1 MSVPGVPGG
10 RRGGA
15 GGPGGAGSEAMR
27 PDPAAGRAG
36 GPGPRV
42 RDAATRRRAG
52 AVLAAL
58 AALALGGC
66 QLSPVYSGGARG
78 IAAATLAEIS
88 VAPIPDRAGFLL
100 REELVRRIGEPAPGQ
115 ARYRL
120 EVVLD
125 DQLTGFGLRGG
136 TAAVSRERRTLRAR
150 WRLIDTTT
158 DAVVLDA
165 ASGSDAGID
174 VVASSEFAVV
184 AAEQSALER
193 LAAELA
199 DQMTA
204 RIALWARQRGPGAER

>member
-1 MSVPGVPGG
+1 V
-10 RRGGA
+10 
-15 GGPGGAGSEAMR
+15 
-27 PDPAAGRAG
+27 PAAGWALAG
-36 GPGPRV
+36 
-42 RDAATRRRAG
+42 
-52 AVLAAL
+52 L
-58 AALALGGC
+58 AALALAGC
-66 QLSPVYSGGARG
+66 QLSPVYSGGAQG
-78 IAAATLAEIS
+78 IAAATLAQVS

-120 EVVLD
+120 EVALD

-204 RIALWARQRGPGAER
+204 RIALWARQRGAGAER

>member
-1 MSVPGVPGG
+1 
-10 RRGGA
+10 
-15 GGPGGAGSEAMR
+15 MR
-27 PDPAAGRAG
+27 
-36 GPGPRV
+36 PGPRSL
-42 RDAATRRRAG
+42 RPRCPSGGAARRA
-52 AVLAAL
+52 VLLAA

-78 IAAATLAEIS
+78 IAAATMADIAI
-88 VAPIPDRAGFLL
+88 APIPDRAGYLL
-100 REELVRRIGEPAPGQ
+100 REALVRRMGDADAAS
-115 ARYRL
+115 ARWRL
-120 EVVLD
+120 EVRLD

-150 WRLIDTTT
+150 WRLVDTQT

-184 AAEQSALER
+184 AAEQTALEL

-204 RIALWARQRGPGAER
+204 RIALWARQREAAAAPPAPPAPAP